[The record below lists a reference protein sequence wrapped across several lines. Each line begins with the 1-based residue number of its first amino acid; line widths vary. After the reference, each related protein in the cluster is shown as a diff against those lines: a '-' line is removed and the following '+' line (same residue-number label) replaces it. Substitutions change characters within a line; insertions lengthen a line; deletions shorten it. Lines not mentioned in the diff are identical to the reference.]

1 MTYIYMGGF
10 QAAEVKSSLSWE
22 KDGLWGFVWSFFKKK
37 KKTLEKTG
45 SRRSKNRLTFS
56 SLYLSCPSI
65 SVQLRYVYL
74 LS

>member
-37 KKTLEKTG
+37 KKNFREDGK
-45 SRRSKNRLTFS
+45 
-56 SLYLSCPSI
+56 
-65 SVQLRYVYL
+65 
-74 LS
+74 